1 MESLQ
6 PQMPEKSYAGSRYY
20 REFISRIRRDEDAGR
35 YEHLEDYPYDILVD
49 DDLGIR
55 LYHAGINPYDQ
66 EHFRHQIY
74 LVITP
79 NGKASKIGPAD
90 SVVASALTLQWTRRG
105 DLCNA
110 LLLSIKSFGQCT
122 FAYSGDTSRNKC
134 GWCGHNMRTLLWRN
148 NAWKWVLYRP
158 GRRLVEGERHCCGLN
173 VTMKKYQCCKC
184 RDPDNALM
192 SPLDRETAAEL
203 PQSVLPV
210 HPEGYKTLN
219 AQAVLVPTPP
229 NASPKQPSRFEA
241 SPPASPPPVNHI
253 NLNFYGNNHVY
264 PGPPAGPGGL
274 SSSPPTF
281 SFDLSRLNGMD
292 RRTRNL
298 IDFGNA
304 LSSGTAVATD
314 QHAAASRVEELDDS
328 SSPSSPR
335 SPRPRKYASPR
346 VEDDIADSAD
356 IRGAQRRMSDLV
368 LGA

>member
-1 MESLQ
+1 MGMEFIHPRL
-6 PQMPEKSYAGSRYY
+6 PEKSYAGSRYY

-74 LVITP
+74 LVVTP
-79 NGKASKIGPAD
+79 NGKVSKICPAD

-122 FAYSGDTSRNKC
+122 FAYSGDMSRNKC

-148 NAWKWVLYRP
+148 NAWKWVAYRP
-158 GRRLVEGERHCCGLN
+158 GRRLEEGERHCCSLN

-210 HPEGYKTLN
+210 HPEGYKRLN
-219 AQAVLVPTPP
+219 TPVANANLFSTPP

-241 SPPASPPPVNHI
+241 SSPPPVNNIH
-253 NLNFYGNNHVY
+253 LNFYGNNHVY
-264 PGPPAGPGGL
+264 QSPPAGSGCL
-274 SSSPPTF
+274 SSSAPVW
-281 SFDLSRLNGMD
+281 SLSMSQLDDID
-292 RRTRNL
+292 RRTTNL
-298 IDFGNA
+298 IDFSA
-304 LSSGTAVATD
+304 LTSAMAAGDPPTVSRVQELSDSSG
-314 QHAAASRVEELDDS
+314 
-328 SSPSSPR
+328 PSSPK
-335 SPRPRKYASPR
+335 SPKPRKYASPR
-346 VEDDIADSAD
+346 VEDDITEAADL
-356 IRGAQRRMSDLV
+356 RGARRRMSDLV
-368 LGA
+368 LGI